1 MKEIMGTDNSQ
12 KMGNQIEQNKKR
24 NVKCKGIPMRHTA
37 KVPPEIGNLTKLQEL
52 YIGYYNNY
60 KGRIP
65 PEIGNLSSLVR
76 LDAAN
81 CELSGEI
88 PPEIGKLKKLD
99 TLFLQVNGLT
109 GSLTVKLGSLVSL
122 KSMDVRFR
130 RRL

>member
-1 MKEIMGTDNSQ
+1 
-12 KMGNQIEQNKKR
+12 
-24 NVKCKGIPMRHTA
+24 
-37 KVPPEIGNLTKLQEL
+37 LTKLWEL

-99 TLFLQVNGLT
+99 TLFLQVNRLT

-130 RRL
+130 HRLQS